1 MDLFNRKK
9 IKQLELQNSEM
20 KELLRRCNF
29 EAYAIKMNGCSNFPK
44 CKLIIPKIDDFDN
57 YGISYELTSLEK
69 TTYSSVYERLV
80 KQVKECSDYYDKL
93 I

>member
-29 EAYAIKMNGCSNFPK
+29 EAYAIRMNGWSNFPK
-44 CKLIIPKIDDFDN
+44 CKLIIPKIDDSDN
-57 YGISYELTSLEK
+57 IEIRYELTSLEQI
-69 TTYSSVYERLV
+69 TYSSVYEKLV
-80 KQVKECSDYYDKL
+80 KQVKECGDYYDKL
-93 I
+93 